1 MRYRSQD
8 VLKGVGFT
16 ARRGEVVLLLGP
28 NGAGKTTT
36 IEVLEGFRMRSA
48 GDVTVLGTD
57 PAGGDERWRARLGIV
72 LQSWRDHGKWR
83 VRELLAHLGSYY
95 APYSTALVRRPWDVD
110 ELLAAVGLTEQA
122 DKRVGTL
129 SGGQRR
135 RFDVAVGIVGRPEVL
150 FLDEPTAGLDP
161 EARNEF
167 HGLVRGLADENTT
180 VLLTTHDLAE
190 AERLADRILILAGGR
205 IVADG
210 SAEELSRQA
219 SAEATVRW
227 TRDGRPF
234 EEATAEPTRFV
245 RRLFEEHGEAIGGLE
260 VRRAS
265 LEDTYLRMVRELEA
279 GSVPDERAVHA
290 FGEGVAISPVW
301 HAAVAGV
308 RRGSTELRQSFT
320 TGQDV
325 FGYVLWTV
333 LLIVPLFLGRD
344 DPLKGAGIS
353 AGAFML
359 PSMLGMTLAF
369 AGMMTAAQLRDRARG
384 RHTSAGQGR
393 ASRHGG
399 PPGRQDNH
407 GVGYGSRLPCH
418 SPSPWACSWWKDQAG
433 RRSVA
438 DAGVGGTAGS
448 PGNPADGRRHSPPPY
463 PAEGGQR
470 DLPRRGAAVAA
481 LEAPAAADPRPAA
494 IRRVTA
500 AVAARRAVLR
510 LRLRTRL
517 MCSPV
522 GTSCTE
528 RSVRIV
534 RS

>member
-1 MRYRSQD
+1 MTSTHALSEAGSSPPPENDTVIDVRDLRMRYRSQE
-8 VLKGVGFT
+8 VLKGVEFT

-95 APYSTALVRRPWDVD
+95 APYSTALVRRPWDAD

-161 EARNEF
+161 EAKNEF

-210 SAEELSRQA
+210 SAEELSRQV
-219 SAEATVRW
+219 SAEATVHW

-234 EEATAEPTRFV
+234 EETTADPTRFV

-265 LEDTYLRMVRELEA
+265 LEDTYLTMVRELEA
-279 GSVPDERAVHA
+279 GSVPDEQAVHA
-290 FGEGVAISPVW
+290 FGEG
-301 HAAVAGV
+301 
-308 RRGSTELRQSFT
+308 
-320 TGQDV
+320 
-325 FGYVLWTV
+325 
-333 LLIVPLFLGRD
+333 
-344 DPLKGAGIS
+344 
-353 AGAFML
+353 
-359 PSMLGMTLAF
+359 
-369 AGMMTAAQLRDRARG
+369 
-384 RHTSAGQGR
+384 
-393 ASRHGG
+393 SR
-399 PPGRQDNH
+399 
-407 GVGYGSRLPCH
+407 
-418 SPSPWACSWWKDQAG
+418 
-433 RRSVA
+433 
-438 DAGVGGTAGS
+438 
-448 PGNPADGRRHSPPPY
+448 
-463 PAEGGQR
+463 
-470 DLPRRGAAVAA
+470 
-481 LEAPAAADPRPAA
+481 
-494 IRRVTA
+494 
-500 AVAARRAVLR
+500 
-510 LRLRTRL
+510 
-517 MCSPV
+517 
-522 GTSCTE
+522 
-528 RSVRIV
+528 
-534 RS
+534 

>member
-1 MRYRSQD
+1 MTTDHALSRVGSSPPPESDTVIDVRDLRMRYRSQD
-8 VLKGVGFT
+8 VLKGVAFT

-48 GDVTVLGTD
+48 GHVTVLGTD
-57 PAGGDERWRARLGIV
+57 PADGDERWRARLGIV

-95 APYSTALVRRPWDVD
+95 VPYSTALVRRPWDVD

-122 DKRVGTL
+122 DQRVGTL

-190 AERLADRILILAGGR
+190 AEKLADRILILAGGR

-210 SAEELSRQA
+210 SAAELSRQA

-227 TRDGRPF
+227 TRNGQPF

-265 LEDTYLRMVRELEA
+265 LEDTYLTMVRELEA
-279 GSVPDERAVHA
+279 GSVPDERAGQA
-290 FGEGVAISPVW
+290 FGEG
-301 HAAVAGV
+301 
-308 RRGSTELRQSFT
+308 
-320 TGQDV
+320 
-325 FGYVLWTV
+325 
-333 LLIVPLFLGRD
+333 
-344 DPLKGAGIS
+344 
-353 AGAFML
+353 
-359 PSMLGMTLAF
+359 
-369 AGMMTAAQLRDRARG
+369 
-384 RHTSAGQGR
+384 
-393 ASRHGG
+393 SR
-399 PPGRQDNH
+399 
-407 GVGYGSRLPCH
+407 
-418 SPSPWACSWWKDQAG
+418 
-433 RRSVA
+433 
-438 DAGVGGTAGS
+438 
-448 PGNPADGRRHSPPPY
+448 
-463 PAEGGQR
+463 
-470 DLPRRGAAVAA
+470 
-481 LEAPAAADPRPAA
+481 
-494 IRRVTA
+494 
-500 AVAARRAVLR
+500 
-510 LRLRTRL
+510 
-517 MCSPV
+517 
-522 GTSCTE
+522 
-528 RSVRIV
+528 
-534 RS
+534 